1 VAGCKERV
9 PVALYGCQTWSR
21 TLREEHR
28 LPVFEMKVL
37 RIIFRPKRDEGTGQ
51 RIRLHNNELNDL

>member
-1 VAGCKERV
+1 MVPRRWQDAKNV
-9 PVALYGCQTWSR
+9 FPSAPVALYGCQTWSL

-37 RIIFRPKRDEGTGQ
+37 RIIFRPKRED
-51 RIRLHNNELNDL
+51 

>member
-1 VAGCKERV
+1 MVLRKWQDAKNV
-9 PVALYGCQTWSR
+9 FPSSPVALYGYQTWSL

-37 RIIFRPKRDEGTGQ
+37 RITQVFRPKRDEGK
-51 RIRLHNNELNDL
+51 RE